1 MDFDSTS
8 LNILLHDCLSRRFPS
23 EDIEKFHIE
32 VDPSAKIPLD
42 SIQLT
47 YDVSWPMNIILHA
60 ESLKMYN
67 KVFIFLLSVK
77 QALWALLKI
86 DANELSQTLKLE
98 MVSEDS
104 EIVEENLEEKEMKLH
119 RIVLLRSWLLHFISN
134 IHDYFMTRVVQST
147 QIDLEVSL
155 VECSDLDSI
164 LNVHDQYI
172 SKIYNR

>member
-1 MDFDSTS
+1 
-8 LNILLHDCLSRRFPS
+8 
-23 EDIEKFHIE
+23 
-32 VDPSAKIPLD
+32 
-42 SIQLT
+42 
-47 YDVSWPMNIILHA
+47 
-60 ESLKMYN
+60 MYN

-86 DANELSQTLKLE
+86 DANELSQTLKVE

-155 VECSDLDSI
+155 VECADLDSI

-172 SKIYNR
+172 SKIYNRCFLHPSASLLKE